1 MSEVGIHGL
10 SSKEQVVGLL
20 IHGVDIEDDEEIN
33 GFELA
38 INSWWPANPRSEA
51 QIGLEQP
58 RNVPPRSETGKAILV
73 DTLKTR
79 PGVHRKIRM

>member
-33 GFELA
+33 GFELP
-38 INSWWPANPRSEA
+38 INGWRTAD
-51 QIGLEQP
+51 L
-58 RNVPPRSETGKAILV
+58 RSETQISLE
-73 DTLKTR
+73 
-79 PGVHRKIRM
+79 